1 MHVHVCARAHT
12 HTLAFKELGICKK
25 GPHGLPM
32 ITDPRLYFSFLE
44 DNHSLEAEVLGS
56 ISKTGRRSVTMR
68 TDLALG
74 STGSKTEER
83 CPTRPNFCLPYS

>member
-1 MHVHVCARAHT
+1 MYKYMHLCIYIHTNAHVCTHT
-12 HTLAFKELGICKK
+12 HTISAFKELGICKR

-44 DNHSLEAEVLGS
+44 DNHSFEAEVLGS

-68 TDLALG
+68 TDRSG
-74 STGSKTEER
+74 EHGFQ
-83 CPTRPNFCLPYS
+83 N